1 MYDVFQYASINLLQ
15 KKKKKKQRTLP
26 ISEEAESC
34 CVAPGGSRRLQGTH
48 CLAGLE
54 GRWGSQAAC
63 GVAAGPT
70 LRPALWQT
78 C

>member
-15 KKKKKKQRTLP
+15 KKKQRTLP